1 MEKTPKPLKYNEI
14 KDFLSE
20 RQLREHH
27 DVLYAG
33 YVKKWNEIQQKVKD
47 AKLDEA
53 NGTFSMIRELKLE
66 ETFALN
72 AIKLHEGYFDN
83 MSSKSMSEGHQF
95 AIPKEGS
102 TIRKWIEQDFG
113 SVEAWAEQFK
123 ALGLSARGWVV
134 LAFDL
139 DDGKL
144 HNYLCDVHNQGG
156 VWNCITLL
164 ILDVYEHAYF
174 LDYATARKQYTEKFM
189 SHIDWSVADEQ
200 ISKFHLEKFRK

>member
-1 MEKTPKPLKYNEI
+1 MEKIPKPLKYQEI

-20 RQLREHH
+20 KQLKEHH
-27 DVLYAG
+27 DVLYVG

-83 MSSKSMSEGHQF
+83 MAPEPKS
-95 AIPKEGS
+95 GS

-134 LAFDL
+134 LAFDF

-156 VWNCITLL
+156 VWNCIALM

-174 LDYATARKQYTEKFM
+174 IDYATGRKTYVEGFM
-189 SHIDWSVADEQ
+189 KHIDWSASEELIKKFNLEQ
-200 ISKFHLEKFRK
+200 FKK

>member
-1 MEKTPKPLKYNEI
+1 MEKTPKPMKYSEI

-20 RQLREHH
+20 KQLKEHH

-47 AKLDEA
+47 ANLSEA

-83 MSSKSMSEGHQF
+83 MSPEPEQ
-95 AIPKEGS
+95 GS
-102 TIRKWIEQDFG
+102 TIKNWIEQDFG

-134 LAFDL
+134 LAFDF

-156 VWNCITLL
+156 VWNCIALL

-174 LDYATARKQYTEKFM
+174 IDYATGRKTYVEGFL
-189 SHIDWSVADEQ
+189 SHIDWSASEEL
-200 ISKFHLEKFRK
+200 INKFSLDKFKK